1 MSVYIYIYIY
11 IHFALN
17 IFEESLVLVG
27 VEAWV
32 DHYKWTACG
41 NIAAVSKHDH
51 ILYFKI
57 VPLVLQ
63 FTQRLG
69 KVKLRRLL
77 FVLLIVVKGW
87 MVQNGFVSQLWSGV
101 LPLRLVLTVQSFAL
115 RELGR
120 ILRHIACSCQKRTW
134 TALLYIA
141 PFDPRSTNFLWLDVI
156 IKHGNTII
164 ATAAC
169 CCWEKRR
176 EALRR
181 QWWDNFLDWIVPIN
195 PFHYACYSPL
205 YPRSGLKGQLKP

>member
-1 MSVYIYIYIY
+1 
-11 IHFALN
+11 
-17 IFEESLVLVG
+17 
-27 VEAWV
+27 
-32 DHYKWTACG
+32 
-41 NIAAVSKHDH
+41 
-51 ILYFKI
+51 
-57 VPLVLQ
+57 
-63 FTQRLG
+63 
-69 KVKLRRLL
+69 
-77 FVLLIVVKGW
+77 

-181 QWWDNFLDWIVPIN
+181 QWWDNFLDWIVPTN

-205 YPRSGLKGQLKP
+205 YPRSGLKGQLKPECKAGDFALKHPWHELKQQSIQTHLPIPLNSEDVCQTWILSYDPVSEVQDISGLWLVFLRSFQVQDINHLHK